1 MNNISTIRS
10 FTPSFVNNFSLPP
23 QQQQQYQQ
31 IYSQCVSLKKDY
43 DATTDI
49 DLKNALRVVLTK
61 KTEQLQGLWAS
72 YTSTINIQ
80 IQSVSPQ

>member
-1 MNNISTIRS
+1 MNNISTFRS
-10 FTPSFVNNFSLPP
+10 FTPSNFSLPP

-43 DATTDI
+43 DATTDV